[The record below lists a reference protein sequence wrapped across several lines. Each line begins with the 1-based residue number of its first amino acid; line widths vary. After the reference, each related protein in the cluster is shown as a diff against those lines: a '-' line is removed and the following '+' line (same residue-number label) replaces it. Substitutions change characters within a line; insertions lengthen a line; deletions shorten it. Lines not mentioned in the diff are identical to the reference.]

1 MTRTDIKYSGDII
14 TWPPILGHSLPQLN
28 VSPPYWPNDKIQYI
42 LIVLQVCFT
51 LLGIGVAFDQHSTQP
66 THQFLSLFPPPSRNY
81 LRIQYLT
88 YSWMAAHH
96 PRLPSL
102 CLLCSKSPPPNGYTY
117 SRWWSCVPSHAYP
130 IRRTVSEGGAR
141 NDATVMYFGSSVRP
155 APPLSSTIW
164 DLLTRALSIT
174 IHIALHTQDSDGD
187 TPGSYCT
194 LVISMLTH
202 GMGVDDGPWQQTV
215 SDA

>member
-1 MTRTDIKYSGDII
+1 M
-14 TWPPILGHSLPQLN
+14 LC
-28 VSPPYWPNDKIQYI
+28 SPGNRGCIR
-42 LIVLQVCFT
+42 
-51 LLGIGVAFDQHSTQP
+51 P
-66 THQFLSLFPPPSRNY
+66 TFHTTHPSVSLFVPTSLQELSTDSVSNLFVDGCPPSPTP
-81 LRIQYLT
+81 I
-88 YSWMAAHH
+88 
-96 PRLPSL
+96 PLPSL
-102 CLLCSKSPPPNGYTY
+102 FQGSSPPPNGYTY

-130 IRRTVSEGGAR
+130 IRCTVSEGGAR

-155 APPLSSTIW
+155 APPPSSTIW